1 MSQRERYLAIAVGVV
16 LALLVVNIGFKK
28 IVGNLRTQE
37 DRLDATYAELESLNN
52 AINMGNKAK
61 EKIAQLRIKSLPSKP
76 EIAEAQYK
84 EWLYELATTSGLTQV
99 KITSLGSR
107 RVKAKNQPNEAPDA
121 FTLYDF
127 RLKGRCRL
135 DKTIELLGHYYDRNY
150 LHRISSLNLKPAR
163 DADLVEIDLTSQVIS
178 LPRAGDKHVPP
189 LQPSGRLA
197 MSIDQYKSGI
207 LKRNPF
213 SPLNQPPNFQ
223 TSPSQQVTIGQN
235 WQLKL
240 EATDP
245 EGHAVSYELAQDT
258 PLPEGMTFKD
268 GQLKWRATEKG
279 QQRLTVR
286 AIDDGW
292 PQRHTELT
300 LVLTAAEAAQVV
312 APTGVDPAQQ
322 AFLTGLVTGR
332 SGAQGWIRSQVD
344 GLSVG
349 IHEGADI
356 QIGSVTAKVISIHVK
371 GDYVELESDGVRWK
385 MDMKTSLAEA
395 YQKRQLD

>member
-52 AINMGNKAK
+52 AINMGNRAK
-61 EKIAQLRIKSLPSKP
+61 QKIAQLRIKSLPSKP

-84 EWLYELATTSGLTQV
+84 EWLYQLAATSGLTQV
-99 KITSLGSR
+99 KITSLVSR
-107 RVKAKNQPNEAPDA
+107 RVRPKNQPNEAPDA

-127 RLKGRCRL
+127 KLKGRCRL

-178 LPRAGDKHVPP
+178 LPRAGDNYVPP

-197 MSIDQYKSGI
+197 MSIDQYKSSI

-223 TSPSQQVTIGQN
+223 NSPSQQVTIGQN

-245 EGHAVSYELAQDT
+245 EGHAVSYELVQDT

-300 LVLTAAEAAQVV
+300 LVLTADEAAQVV
-312 APTGVDPAQQ
+312 APIGVDPAQQ